1 MKTLIISVKPTSTA
15 LDEIAQRL
23 KKAQRKR
30 STPSSH
36 YEISFTEMKSFKR
49 FISNIDIL
57 TAIQLLN
64 PRSIYDLARLT
75 KKDIGNVNKLIAF
88 FEQLGAIEIKEKKLN
103 GRNVKQ
109 PIVHYDK
116 IEFKLVA

>member
-1 MKTLIISVKPTSTA
+1 MKTLIISVKTTSTA
-15 LDEIAQRL
+15 LDEITQRL

-36 YEISFTEMKSFKR
+36 YEISFTEMKIFKR

-57 TAIQLLN
+57 TAIQLLK
-64 PRSIYDLARLT
+64 PRSIYDLARLME
-75 KKDIGNVNKLIAF
+75 KDIGNVNKLIAF
-88 FEQLGAIEIKEKKLN
+88 FEQLGAIEVKEKKLN

-116 IEFKLVA
+116 IEFKLAE

>member
-23 KKAQRKR
+23 KKAQRKKH
-30 STPSSH
+30 TPSSH

-57 TAIQLLN
+57 TAIQLLK
-64 PRSIYDLARLT
+64 PRSIYDLAHLI

-88 FEQLGAIEIKEKKLN
+88 FEQLGAIEVKEKKIN

-116 IEFKLVA
+116 IEFKLAA